1 MAKNDALAE
10 LTSETQ
16 QEQPIELSEF
26 QQRVCSIP
34 EEWNVALVGG
44 RGGGKSWC
52 AAIMILRHMIKYG
65 ERARVWFIRTDHAGC
80 ADMILIMREI
90 FSRIWGAGA
99 RYNSTSGAWTLP
111 TGGYLEINQMSSY
124 AEYMKWQGRSA
135 QLIVIDE
142 LGMFPTDEL
151 PNLLRS
157 NLRGPED
164 IPKRMV
170 FLANPAGSG
179 HHWIRRKFMLQG
191 TPWRPFEMDDA
202 TWITC
207 TSTYADNPYLD
218 QRKYLCDLTAA
229 TAHDAAL
236 RDAFISG
243 NWDVVRGGAFFAGCL
258 SETRSMF
265 PQWKVPEGM
274 SLKRFLKPQL
284 ETCGNGIYLAPPDL
298 EGWSWWLGHDWGYSS
313 PSVTYLGGRSPGA
326 TVEGRWFPRG
336 SIVVLDE
343 VATCQD
349 DQLHRGQEL
358 SVADVARLVKQM
370 CKRWGVTPQ
379 GVCDDACGTRMD
391 DGVSVAQK
399 FAESGVFFRPSHKG
413 SRVGGWTHL
422 RQLMADAGKLDKP
435 GLYVSDACGYF
446 WQTAPFIARSITKP
460 EDCEGG
466 RIDHGV
472 DALRYHTIQKVN
484 PHPQREF

>member
-1 MAKNDALAE
+1 MKNDALAE

-26 QQRVCSIP
+26 QNRVMAIP
-34 EEWNVALVGG
+34 EDWCLALLGG
-44 RGGGKSWC
+44 RGGGKSFL
-52 AAIMILRHMIKYG
+52 ALALMLRHLVKFG
-65 ERARVWFIRTDHAGC
+65 ARARIWFIRSDHAGC
-80 ADMILIMREI
+80 ADMILMMREL
-90 FSRIWGAGA
+90 FGRIWGTAA
-99 RYNSTSGAWTLP
+99 TFNSTSGAWTLP
-111 TGGYLEINQMSSY
+111 TGGYLEVNQMSTY
-124 AEYMKWQGRSA
+124 AEYQKWQGRSC
-135 QLIVIDE
+135 QLCVVDE
-142 LGMFPTDEL
+142 LGMYPTDEL

-170 FLANPAGSG
+170 FLANPAGVG
-179 HHWIRRKFMLQG
+179 HHWLHRKFMLKT
-191 TPWRPFEMDDA
+191 TPWRPFEMDGA
-202 TWITC
+202 TWIAC
-207 TSTYADNPYLD
+207 PSTFRDNPFLD
-218 QRKYLCDLTAA
+218 QARYLRDLTAS
-229 TAHDAAL
+229 TAHDEAL
-236 RDAFISG
+236 RKAFVDG
-243 NWDVVRGGAFFAGCL
+243 DWNVTRGGAFFAGCL
-258 SETRSMF
+258 DEKRSMF
-265 PQWKVPEGM
+265 PQWKVPEGV
-274 SLKRFLKPQL
+274 SLKRFLRPQL
-284 ETCGNGIYLAPPDL
+284 EACGDGTYLAPPDL

-326 TVEGRWFPRG
+326 KVEGRWYPRG
-336 SIVVLDE
+336 SIVVLAE

-349 DQLHRGQEL
+349 DQLHRGREL
-358 SVADVARLVKQM
+358 SVADVALLVKDM
-370 CKRWGVTPQ
+370 CRRFGVTPQ

-399 FAESGVFFRPSHKG
+399 FAEQGVFFRPSHKG

-422 RQLMADAGKLDKP
+422 RQLMADAGKLDRP
-435 GLYVSDACGYF
+435 GLYVSDACRYF